1 MSRFLLLP
9 APLLLIPNVGVTF
22 FMHAVTNLLL
32 AEMLTNVHGFI
43 TIVTNHAGD
52 DLYKF
57 DDEVKP
63 KSGSFYVRQ
72 IVSSANYATGSDLVD
87 FSHGWLNY
95 QVEHHCFMYLIII
108 HLHL

>member
-1 MSRFLLLP
+1 
-9 APLLLIPNVGVTF
+9 
-22 FMHAVTNLLL
+22 MHAVTNLLL